1 MLSPLQGSLISF
13 ELLYCITIK
22 TFTINRNIGY
32 ISVFYSAN
40 LVWAWTIVQCK
51 IVLKL
56 WLLRYYDIQVLIYSM
71 IYLSLNNLISDIY
84 TDSICYIYYL
94 WSLSSTDFLF
104 CTNTHK
110 KHERYSF
117 CTLVMYTHVQ
127 YKGYN
132 ILLSEQMIILLY
144 IWCKKRYC
152 SYFFFETW
160 IVHQKTCLSIES
172 I

>member
-1 MLSPLQGSLISF
+1 MLILSGRGQLYNVKLCWNYGSCDIMIF
-13 ELLYCITIK
+13 RYLYIQW
-22 TFTINRNIGY
+22 FTY
-32 ISVFYSAN
+32 
-40 LVWAWTIVQCK
+40 
-51 IVLKL
+51 
-56 WLLRYYDIQVLIYSM
+56 RYTSQ
-71 IYLSLNNLISDIY
+71 NNLISDIY